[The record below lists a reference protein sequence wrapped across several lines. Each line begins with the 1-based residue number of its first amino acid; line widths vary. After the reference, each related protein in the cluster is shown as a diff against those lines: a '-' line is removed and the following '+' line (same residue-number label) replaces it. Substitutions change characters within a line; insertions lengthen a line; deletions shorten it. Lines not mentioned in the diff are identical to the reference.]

1 MKIYIKTMRLK
12 KTTNIILVLLAS
24 FGMSGCVTIPN
35 WGLKQ
40 DRQEIAGEINRKE
53 GELNRHTRSYITGA
67 VDALS
72 VSPDKSTEDLVALQL
87 AQKAQHIVGLPQP
100 GDKIHIEDVIAKNEV
115 ALSNLDDRDEDVI
128 ELSRRK
134 EILGHDLKDTE
145 EKLISLGELKAKEQK
160 EGFFDSL
167 WGWLTGT
174 FGIVGA
180 IAVLVIGGPALLPII
195 TQIIGWIVSKI
206 PGLITWLGI
215 TSSQMTS
222 NIIRGVHDAKEKIRA
237 IDDDKKLSKNE
248 VLNIFGSSLG
258 NSTNIS
264 DKNAIDR
271 IKRKFK

>member
-1 MKIYIKTMRLK
+1 MKTK
-12 KTTNIILVLLAS
+12 KVTTFLLLTLCCT
-24 FGMSGCVTIPN
+24 FFSGCFTLPN

-40 DRQEIAGEINRKE
+40 DRQEIAGEISRKE
-53 GELNRHTRSYITGA
+53 SELNRHTSAYISGT

-72 VSPDKSTEDLVALQL
+72 LSENKSKEELVALDL
-87 AQKAQHIVGLPQP
+87 ARKAQEIVGLPQP
-100 GDKIHIEDVIAKNEV
+100 GDKIHIDDVINNNEIAVKNLSDREEDVIAL
-115 ALSNLDDRDEDVI
+115 A
-128 ELSRRK
+128 RRK
-134 EILGHDLKDTE
+134 QLLGHDLKDTE

-160 EGFFDSL
+160 DGFFDSL

-180 IAVLVIGGPALLPII
+180 IAVLIIGGPALLPII
-195 TQIIGWIVSKI
+195 TQFIAWLVSRI
-206 PGLITWLGI
+206 PGLISWLGI

-222 NIIRGVHDAKEKIRA
+222 NIIKGVQDAKHTIKSSQ
-237 IDDDKKLSKNE
+237 DDRKFSKNE

>member
-1 MKIYIKTMRLK
+1 MSMRVNKIVMPCIVVFTL
-12 KTTNIILVLLAS
+12 TFTQ
-24 FGMSGCVTIPN
+24 GCVTISN

-53 GELNRHTRSYITGA
+53 GELERHTRAFVSGT

-72 VSPDKSTEDLVALQL
+72 LSEDKSKEDLVALSF
-87 AQKAQHIVGLPQP
+87 AQKAQEIVGLPQP
-100 GDKIHIEDVIAKNEV
+100 GDKIHVEDVISNNEIAV
-115 ALSNLDDRDEDVI
+115 ENIADRDKDVI

-145 EKLISLGELKAKEQK
+145 EKLISLGELKAQENKDW
-160 EGFFDSL
+160 FFSSL
-167 WGWLTGT
+167 WAWLTGT
-174 FGIVGA
+174 FGLLGA
-180 IAVLVIGGPALLPII
+180 IAFCVIAGPALLPVI
-195 TQIIGWIVSKI
+195 TQLFGWLVGKI
-206 PGLITWLGI
+206 PGLITWFGI

-222 NIIRGVHDAKEKIRA
+222 NIIKGVHDAKERIRA
-237 IDDDKKLSKNE
+237 VDDDKKLSKNE
-248 VLNIFGSSLG
+248 VLSIFGSSLG

>member
-1 MKIYIKTMRLK
+1 MKTK
-12 KTTNIILVLLAS
+12 KVTSFLLLTLCCT
-24 FGMSGCVTIPN
+24 FFSGCFTLPN

-40 DRQEIAGEINRKE
+40 DRQEIAGEISRKE
-53 GELNRHTRSYITGA
+53 SELDRHTSAYISGT

-72 VSPDKSTEDLVALQL
+72 LSENKSKEDLVALNL
-87 AQKAQHIVGLPQP
+87 ARKAQEIVGLPQP
-100 GDKIHIEDVIAKNEV
+100 GDKIHIDDVINNNEIAVKNLSDREEDVITLA
-115 ALSNLDDRDEDVI
+115 
-128 ELSRRK
+128 RRK
-134 EILGHDLKDTE
+134 QLLGHDLKDTE

-160 EGFFDSL
+160 DGFFDSL

-180 IAVLVIGGPALLPII
+180 IAVLIIGGPALLPII
-195 TQIIGWIVSKI
+195 TQFIAWLVSRI

-222 NIIRGVHDAKEKIRA
+222 NIIKGVQDAKHTIKSSQ
-237 IDDDKKLSKNE
+237 DDRKFTKNE

>member
-1 MKIYIKTMRLK
+1 MDYRKIVVVFSVL
-12 KTTNIILVLLAS
+12 ILS
-24 FGMSGCVTIPN
+24 FSTSGCLTISN

-40 DRQEIAGEINRKE
+40 DRQEIAGEISRKE
-53 GELNRHTRSYITGA
+53 SELDRHTSAYISGA

-72 VSPDKSTEDLVALQL
+72 LSENKSKEDLVALDL
-87 AQKAQHIVGLPQP
+87 TRKAQEIVGLPQP
-100 GDKIHIEDVIAKNEV
+100 GDKIHIEDVVNENEIAVKN
-115 ALSNLDDRDEDVI
+115 LTDREEDVI
-128 ELSRRK
+128 KLARRK
-134 EILGHDLKDTE
+134 QMLGHDLKDTE

-167 WGWLTGT
+167 WGWLTAT

-180 IAVLVIGGPALLPII
+180 IAVLVIAGPALLPII
-195 TQIIGWIVSKI
+195 TQLIGWIVSKI

-222 NIIRGVHDAKEKIRA
+222 NIIKGVHDAKERIRSA
-237 IDDDKKLSKNE
+237 DDEKKFSKNE
-248 VLNIFGSSLG
+248 ILGIFGSSLG
-258 NSTNIS
+258 NSTNVS

>member
-1 MKIYIKTMRLK
+1 MDYKKIVVSFSVF
-12 KTTNIILVLLAS
+12 VLLFS
-24 FGMSGCVTIPN
+24 TSGCLTISN

-40 DRQEIAGEINRKE
+40 DRQEIAGEITRKE
-53 GELNRHTRSYITGA
+53 SELDRHTSAYITGT

-72 VSPDKSTEDLVALQL
+72 LSDDKSKEDLIALNL
-87 AQKAQHIVGLPQP
+87 AKKAQEIVGLPQP
-100 GDKIHIEDVIAKNEV
+100 GDKIHVEDIVVNNEV
-115 ALSNLDDRDEDVI
+115 ALENLSDRESDVI
-128 ELSRRK
+128 KLSRRK
-134 EILGHDLKDTE
+134 QMLGHDLKDTE

-167 WGWLTGT
+167 WAWLTGT
-174 FGIVGA
+174 FGILGA
-180 IAVLVIGGPALLPII
+180 VAVLVIAGPAILPII
-195 TQIIGWIVSKI
+195 AHIMGWLVSKI

-222 NIIRGVHDAKEKIRA
+222 NIIKGVHDAKEKIRSS
-237 IDDDKKLSKNE
+237 DDEKKFSKNE
-248 VLNIFGSSLG
+248 ILKIFGSSLG

>member
-1 MKIYIKTMRLK
+1 MSMVVSRMLISS
-12 KTTNIILVLLAS
+12 LVITITL
-24 FGMSGCVTIPN
+24 FTSGCITMPS

-53 GELNRHTRSYITGA
+53 GELERHTRAFVSGT

-72 VSPDKSTEDLVALQL
+72 LSEDKSKEDLVALNL
-87 AQKAQHIVGLPQP
+87 AQKAQEIVGLPQP
-100 GDKIHIEDVIAKNEV
+100 GDKIHVEDVISNNEI
-115 ALSNLDDRDEDVI
+115 AIENLADRDTDVI

-145 EKLISLGELKAKEQK
+145 EKLISLGELKAQENKD
-160 EGFFDSL
+160 GFFSSL
-167 WGWLTGT
+167 WAWLTGT
-174 FGIVGA
+174 FGLIGA
-180 IAVLVIGGPALLPII
+180 IAVCVIAGPALLPVI
-195 TQIIGWIVSKI
+195 TQLFGWLVGKI
-206 PGLITWLGI
+206 PGLITWFGI

-222 NIIRGVHDAKEKIRA
+222 NIIKGVHDAKERIRA
-237 IDDDKKLSKNE
+237 VDDDKKLSKNE

-258 NSTNIS
+258 NSTNVS

>member
-1 MKIYIKTMRLK
+1 MNTSNLYKS
-12 KTTNIILVLLAS
+12 LLIVVFS
-24 FGMSGCVTIPN
+24 FSMSGCITIPN

-53 GELNRHTRSYITGA
+53 GELNRHTRSYITGT

-72 VSPDKSTEDLVALQL
+72 LSKEKSTEDLVALQL

-100 GDKIHIEDVIAKNEV
+100 GDKIHVEDIITKNES
-115 ALSNLDDRDEDVI
+115 ALDNLNDRETDVI

-167 WGWLTGT
+167 WAWLTGT
-174 FGIVGA
+174 FGLIGA
-180 IAVLVIGGPALLPII
+180 VAVLVIGGPALLPII
-195 TQIIGWIVSKI
+195 TQFIGWLVSRI
-206 PGLITWLGI
+206 PGLIAWLGI

-222 NIIRGVHDAKEKIRA
+222 NIIKGVHDAKEKIRA
-237 IDDDKKLSKNE
+237 IDDDKKLSKSE

-258 NSTNIS
+258 NSTNVS
-264 DKNAIDR
+264 DKTAIDR